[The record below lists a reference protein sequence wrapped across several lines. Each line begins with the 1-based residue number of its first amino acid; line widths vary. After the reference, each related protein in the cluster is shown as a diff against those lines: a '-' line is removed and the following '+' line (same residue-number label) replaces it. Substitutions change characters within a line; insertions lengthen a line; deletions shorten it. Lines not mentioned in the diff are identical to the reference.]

1 MKLLVVESP
10 AKAKTI
16 KNYLDDTFQ
25 VVASVGHFRDL
36 PKSGIGIDEK
46 NDYFV
51 KDWEI
56 DKKKIDPI
64 IKSIRKS
71 DEIYLA
77 LDPDREG
84 ELIAW
89 HLIEICREKKLVDGK
104 QFKRIEFPA
113 VRKEDILSA
122 INNPRE
128 INQNLVNAAITRRFL
143 DRFFGYK
150 ISPITKRRTIFGSSA
165 GRVQSPALKIL
176 CEKEKEID
184 IFISKEFWDVNIELK
199 DDKKNKIECNIVSQK
214 QKKFDKFI
222 INNEKKAKDLQESL
236 KKESFTLHSLNKRE
250 KRRNPYSPFSNSLL
264 LQDASSKLGFSPKM
278 TNSIAQ
284 ELKDGVGSLGAL
296 ITYHRSDSNKM
307 KESEIEKLRKI
318 IESDL
323 GPNFL
328 SDKPINY
335 KERSKFVQQ
344 GHEAVTP
351 TQLEIKPLDIKN
363 KLNENQ
369 FKLYDLIWKRTL
381 ASQMSPSI
389 NLETTYYIKS
399 ENFLLKASGSIEKFS
414 GFKKVYNFSEKNN
427 EIQTLPELPQN
438 TKLDQHNIDIKQNF
452 TKPPNRYSE
461 AGLVKKLEELGIG
474 RPSTYVSIFTKL
486 EDRNYITI
494 KNKSLIP
501 TSKGKILSKFFDSFF
516 NQFVDYQFTANLEEQ
531 LDLVTESKLSWK
543 EILNN
548 FLEILNKT
556 VNNVE
561 NTSISEVI
569 EKISSLSPEI
579 LKENK
584 CPKCADG
591 NLIIKFAFTGPFIGC
606 TNYKKDGSGCGYS
619 HAIGS
624 DEDNKELS
632 GEGKEIGI
640 NPETNNKV
648 FLKVGRYGRYL
659 ETENLENKIKRTSIP
674 KNLKNEEI
682 DLDKALKFLSL
693 PRIVGIHPETKKD
706 IIASIGPYG
715 PYLKHDNKF
724 LSLKEDDVTT
734 VGINRA
740 VELIAKKAS
749 EKREI
754 LVGEHPETKSK
765 ILRKKGIKGR
775 SDYLSYNKKNY
786 PIPTELNEEK
796 ITVSDAVKII
806 DEKKK
811 TKKKN

>member
-25 VVASVGHFRDL
+25 VVASIGHFRDL

-89 HLIEICREKKLVDGK
+89 HLVEICREKKLIDGK

-184 IFISKEFWDVNIELK
+184 VFVSKEFWDVNIELE
-199 DDKKNKIECNIVSQK
+199 DDKKNKIECTIVSQG

-222 INNEKKAKDLQESL
+222 INNEKKAKDLQDNL
-236 KKESFTLHSLNKRE
+236 KKESFVLNSLNKRE
-250 KRRNPYSPFSNSLL
+250 KKRNPYSPYSNSLL
-264 LQDASSKLGFSPKM
+264 LQDASSKLGFSPKL

-307 KESEIEKLRKI
+307 KKSEIEKLRKI
-318 IESDL
+318 IKSDL
-323 GPNFL
+323 GSNFL
-328 SDKPINY
+328 SKEPIDY

-351 TQLEIKPLDIKN
+351 TELGIKPTDIKN
-363 KLNENQ
+363 ELSENQ
-369 FKLYDLIWKRTL
+369 LKLYDLIWKRTL

-414 GFKKVYNFSEKNN
+414 GFKKIYNFSEKDN
-427 EIQTLPELPQN
+427 EIQTLPELEQN
-438 TKLDQHNIDIKQNF
+438 AKLNQFKIDIKQNF

-486 EDRNYITI
+486 EERNYIII

-543 EILNN
+543 EILNS

-579 LKENK
+579 LKDNK
-584 CPKCADG
+584 CPKCTDG
-591 NLIIKFAFTGPFIGC
+591 SLIIKFAFAGPFIGC
-606 TNYKKDGSGCGYS
+606 TNYNKDGSGCGYS
-619 HAIGS
+619 HAISS

-632 GEGKEIGI
+632 GDGKEIGV
-640 NPETNNKV
+640 NPETKNKV

-659 ETENLENKIKRTSIP
+659 ETENAENKKKRTSIP
-674 KNLKNEEI
+674 KNLKNEDI

-693 PRIVGIHPETKKD
+693 PRIVGTHPESKKD
-706 IIASIGPYG
+706 IIASVGPYG

-724 LSLKEDDVTT
+724 LSLKEDDVTI

-740 VELIAKKAS
+740 VELIEKNAS
-749 EKREI
+749 EKREVI
-754 LVGEHPETKSK
+754 VGEHPETKMK

-786 PIPTELNEEK
+786 PIPSELNEK
-796 ITVSDAVKII
+796 KLTVSDATKII
-806 DEKKK
+806 DEKN
-811 TKKKN
+811 KKK

>member
-1 MKLLVVESP
+1 
-10 AKAKTI
+10 
-16 KNYLDDTFQ
+16 
-25 VVASVGHFRDL
+25 
-36 PKSGIGIDEK
+36 
-46 NDYFV
+46 
-51 KDWEI
+51 
-56 DKKKIDPI
+56 
-64 IKSIRKS
+64 
-71 DEIYLA
+71 
-77 LDPDREG
+77 
-84 ELIAW
+84 
-89 HLIEICREKKLVDGK
+89 
-104 QFKRIEFPA
+104 
-113 VRKEDILSA
+113 
-122 INNPRE
+122 
-128 INQNLVNAAITRRFL
+128 
-143 DRFFGYK
+143 
-150 ISPITKRRTIFGSSA
+150 
-165 GRVQSPALKIL
+165 
-176 CEKEKEID
+176 
-184 IFISKEFWDVNIELK
+184 
-199 DDKKNKIECNIVSQK
+199 
-214 QKKFDKFI
+214 
-222 INNEKKAKDLQESL
+222 
-236 KKESFTLHSLNKRE
+236 
-250 KRRNPYSPFSNSLL
+250 
-264 LQDASSKLGFSPKM
+264 M

-307 KESEIEKLRKI
+307 KKSEIEKLRKI

-323 GPNFL
+323 GSNFL
-328 SDKPINY
+328 SDKPIDY

-414 GFKKVYNFSEKNN
+414 GFKKVYNFSEKDN

-438 TKLDQHNIDIKQNF
+438 TKLDQYNIDIKQNF

-584 CPKCADG
+584 CPKCTDG

-606 TNYKKDGSGCGYS
+606 TNYNKDGSGCGYS

-632 GEGKEIGI
+632 GDGKEIGI
-640 NPETNNKV
+640 NPETKNKV

-674 KNLKNEEI
+674 KNLKNEDI
-682 DLDKALKFLSL
+682 DLDKALKFLTL

-765 ILRKKGIKGR
+765 SFKKKGIKGR

-786 PIPTELNEEK
+786 PIPQEFGEK
-796 ITVSDAVKII
+796 TITISDAVKII
-806 DEKKK
+806 DEKKRQR
-811 TKKKN
+811 KN